1 MVEVLSDILPDEAQK
16 GRGAVSNATGRFE
29 RHARLRVDDGW
40 SHPSND
46 DWQRACEAMAPKLR
60 TTVTDERPKAVIT
73 RNNSPDVPF
82 DRSLN
87 AYRGCEHGCVYCFAR
102 PTHAYQGLSP
112 GLDFESRL
120 FAKPDAAKILEA
132 QLRKPGY
139 RPGTL
144 AMGTNTDPYQPIER
158 QREITRSVLQVL
170 DAFNHPTA
178 IVTKSDLIL
187 RDLDILAPMAERG
200 LVSVGI
206 SITTLDR
213 ALARRMEP
221 RAATPTK
228 RLKAVEA
235 LANVGVP
242 VSVMVAPVV
251 PAINDHEIENILA
264 AASGAGASGAD
275 YILLR
280 LPGEVKELFSEWL
293 AAHYPERASK
303 ALAQIASHHGGRLY
317 DSTWGRRM
325 RGDGAYAA
333 MLAKRFAIACR
344 QLGLDQKAARARRH
358 RTDLFQ
364 PPPKAGDQLSLF

>member
-1 MVEVLSDILPDEAQK
+1 MVEVLSDIIPDAALK
-16 GRGAVSNATGRFE
+16 GRGAVSNASGRFE
-29 RHARLRVDDGW
+29 RHARLHIDDGW
-40 SHPSND
+40 QH
-46 DWQRACEAMAPKLR
+46 ACEAAAPKLR

-73 RNNSPDVPF
+73 RNTSPDVPF

-120 FAKPDAAKILEA
+120 FAKPDAAKILET

-139 RPGTL
+139 KPGTL

-158 QREITRSVLQVL
+158 QRRITRSVLEVL

-178 IVTKSDLIL
+178 IVTKSDLIE

-221 RAATPTK
+221 RAAAPVK

-235 LANVGVP
+235 LAEAGVP

-264 AASGAGASGAD
+264 AASGAGATGAD

-280 LPGEVKELFSEWL
+280 LPGEVKALFAEWL
-293 AAHYPERASK
+293 AEHYPERASK
-303 ALAQIASHHGGRLY
+303 ALSQIAGHHGGRLY
-317 DSTWGRRM
+317 DSAWGRRM
-325 RGDGAYAA
+325 KGDGAYAA